1 MDPEFARKA
10 KKHFHVGEKVVY
22 NSGAKSTEEGFEF
35 YKKVK
40 SRFSEASF
48 NIRKWRTNDPELGE
62 SVGTLLESSEICY

>member
-1 MDPEFARKA
+1 MDDL
-10 KKHFHVGEKVVY
+10 

-48 NIRKWRTNDPELGE
+48 NIRNWRTNDPELRKLINDYE
-62 SVGTLLESSEICY
+62 NCKIVNIEHHVN